1 MPKNFAA
8 PSGILSAADP
18 GTERTKITSVASNA
32 AARITWR
39 LCIAKKV
46 NIGSRHRLEDF
57 RLITA
62 FLVIPGGRREDR
74 HRPTLSADATS
85 HSMKESERENQHA
98 PLSYHDAWRIVWLVF
113 LLIIIWL
120 ILRAL
125 QPVILLFALVFLLA
139 MVLNPIVVWL
149 RKHRV
154 PRLLS
159 VIFLILG
166 LLAVAGTIVVFAIPP
181 LSRQSQELMRNGP
194 RVWQG
199 IRTRIESVTKNY
211 PAVREALPRSDEIAG
226 KVGAAAGTV
235 GSILLRSTIGLVGGV
250 ASIVFAI
257 LLLVF
262 VLANP
267 RPLVAAYLALAPD
280 RYRDRAHRTLA
291 RLMRQM
297 TAWARGV
304 VINGVITGVSIGAL
318 LWLIG
323 VRPALIFGVF
333 AFLGEF
339 LPNIG
344 AFLVS
349 IPILLVA
356 LSMGGTKFWLALGV
370 IVLVYQIELN
380 VLVPGVLGKEMRLHP
395 VNILFFTLA
404 TATMFG
410 LLGVFLAVPAA
421 ALVQIMID
429 EFYLRPRKPDYAAI
443 DREAAALVEKT

>member
-1 MPKNFAA
+1 MRRKVLINAVGKGSDSYGESKRRYGGPVTKKIWRGVVFALDA
-8 PSGILSAADP
+8 
-18 GTERTKITSVASNA
+18 
-32 AARITWR
+32 
-39 LCIAKKV
+39 KV
-46 NIGSRHRLEDF
+46 NTANGGPLQGF
-57 RLITA
+57 RSITPS
-62 FLVIPGGRREDR
+62 LVIPSYQREDR
-74 HRPTLSADATS
+74 HRPTLSANNS
-85 HSMKESERENQHA
+85 PFMKEAEHENQHG
-98 PLSYHDAWRIVWLVF
+98 PLSYHGAWRIVWLVF
-113 LLIIIWL
+113 LLIILWL
-120 ILRAL
+120 ILRSL

-149 RKHRV
+149 QKHHV
-154 PRLLS
+154 PRLASAIL
-159 VIFLILG
+159 LILA
-166 LLAVAGTIVVFAIPP
+166 LAAVAGTIILFAIPP
-181 LSRQSQELMRNGP
+181 LARQSQELMHSMP

-199 IRTRIESVTKNY
+199 IRTRIESLTKNY
-211 PAVREALPRSDEIAG
+211 PAVREALPRTDEIAG
-226 KVGAAAGTV
+226 KVGGAAGTV
-235 GSILLRSTIGLVGGV
+235 GSILLRSTIGLVGGA
-250 ASIVFAI
+250 ASVVFAV
-257 LLLVF
+257 LLLIF

-267 RPLVAAYLALAPD
+267 RPLVATYLALAPD
-280 RYRDRAHRTLA
+280 RYREQAHRTLA

-304 VINGVITGVSIGAL
+304 AINGAITGLSIGTM
-318 LWLIG
+318 LWPIG
-323 VRPALIFGVF
+323 VQPVLMF

-356 LSMGGTKFWLALGV
+356 LSMGATKFWLALGV

-421 ALVQIMID
+421 ALVQIVID
-429 EFYLRPRKPDYAAI
+429 EFYLRPRKPDYTAI
-443 DREAAALVEKT
+443 DREAAALVEGKN

>member
-1 MPKNFAA
+1 MINPDSTLREN
-8 PSGILSAADP
+8 
-18 GTERTKITSVASNA
+18 TSP
-32 AARITWR
+32 
-39 LCIAKKV
+39 
-46 NIGSRHRLEDF
+46 F
-57 RLITA
+57 
-62 FLVIPGGRREDR
+62 
-74 HRPTLSADATS
+74 
-85 HSMKESERENQHA
+85 MKEAQHENQHG
-98 PLSYHDAWRIVWLVF
+98 PLSYHGAWRIVWLVF
-113 LLIIIWL
+113 LLIIVWL
-120 ILRAL
+120 ILRSL

-149 RKHRV
+149 QKHHV
-154 PRLLS
+154 PRFASAIL
-159 VIFLILG
+159 LILA
-166 LLAVAGTIVVFAIPP
+166 LVAVAGTIILFAIPP
-181 LSRQSQELMRNGP
+181 LARQSQELMHSVP

-199 IRTRIESVTKNY
+199 IRTRIESLTQNY
-211 PAVREALPRSDEIAG
+211 PAVREALPRTDEIAG
-226 KVGAAAGTV
+226 KVGGAAGTV

-250 ASIVFAI
+250 ASVVVAV
-257 LLLVF
+257 LLLIF

-280 RYRDRAHRTLA
+280 RYREQAHRTLA

-304 VINGVITGVSIGAL
+304 AINGVITGLSIGVL
-318 LWLIG
+318 LWLVG
-323 VRPALIFGVF
+323 VQPALIFGVF

-356 LSMGGTKFWLALGV
+356 LSMGATKFWLALGV

-421 ALVQIMID
+421 ALVQIVID
-429 EFYLRPRKPDYAAI
+429 EFYLRPRKPDYTAI
-443 DREAAALVEKT
+443 DREAAALVEGKN

>member
-1 MPKNFAA
+1 
-8 PSGILSAADP
+8 LQ
-18 GTERTKITSVASNA
+18 
-32 AARITWR
+32 
-39 LCIAKKV
+39 
-46 NIGSRHRLEDF
+46 DF

-62 FLVIPGGRREDR
+62 FLVIPGRRREDR
-74 HRPTLSADATS
+74 NRPTLSADAAP
-85 HSMKESERENQHA
+85 HSKKEPEHENQHA
-98 PLSYHDAWRIVWLVF
+98 PLSYDGAWRIVWLVF

-125 QPVILLFALVFLLA
+125 QPVIVLFALVFLLA

-159 VIFLILG
+159 VILLMLG
-166 LLAVAGTIVVFAIPP
+166 LIAVAGTIVVFAIPP
-181 LSRQSQELMRNGP
+181 LSRQSQELMRNAP

-199 IRTRIESVTKNY
+199 IRTRIESLTKNY
-211 PAVREALPRSDEIAG
+211 PAVREALLRSDEIAG
-226 KVGAAAGTV
+226 KVGAAARTV

-267 RPLVAAYLALAPD
+267 RPVVAAYLALAPD
-280 RYRDRAHRTLA
+280 HYRDQAHRTLA

-323 VRPALIFGVF
+323 VQPALIFGAF

-344 AFLVS
+344 AFLVHSHSVGRAERGCDQILARPRRHRIGLPNRIECSCTRRARQRNAIASGQHS
-349 IPILLVA
+349 ILYPRDRDDVRA
-356 LSMGGTKFWLALGV
+356 PRGFSGCARRRV
-370 IVLVYQIELN
+370 SAN
-380 VLVPGVLGKEMRLHP
+380 R
-395 VNILFFTLA
+395 NRRILFA
-404 TATMFG
+404 PAGAG
-410 LLGVFLAVPAA
+410 L
-421 ALVQIMID
+421 
-429 EFYLRPRKPDYAAI
+429 RCN
-443 DREAAALVEKT
+443 

>member
-1 MPKNFAA
+1 VVSFTLA
-8 PSGILSAADP
+8 SA
-18 GTERTKITSVASNA
+18 KIALHFMN
-32 AARITWR
+32 
-39 LCIAKKV
+39 
-46 NIGSRHRLEDF
+46 EPD
-57 RLITA
+57 
-62 FLVIPGGRREDR
+62 
-74 HRPTLSADATS
+74 
-85 HSMKESERENQHA
+85 RENQHA
-98 PLSYHDAWRIVWLVF
+98 PLSYHGARRIVWLVF
-113 LLIIIWL
+113 LLIIVWL

-125 QPVILLFALVFLLA
+125 QPLILLFALVFLVA
-139 MVLNPIVVWL
+139 MVFNPIVVWL
-149 RKHRV
+149 QKHHI
-154 PRLLS
+154 PRFVS
-159 VIFLILG
+159 VI
-166 LLAVAGTIVVFAIPP
+166 LLMFALVAVTTTIVLFAIPP
-181 LSRQSQELMRNGP
+181 LARQTQELVRSAP
-194 RVWQG
+194 SVWQG
-199 IRTRIESVTKNY
+199 IRGRIESLTQSY
-211 PAVREALPRSDEIAG
+211 PAVREALPRTDDIAG
-226 KVGAAAGTV
+226 KVGAAAGAL
-235 GSILLRSTIGLVGGV
+235 GNFLLRSTIGLVGGA
-250 ASIVFAI
+250 ASFVFAI

-262 VLANP
+262 MLTNP

-280 RYRDRAHRTLA
+280 RYREQAHRTLA

-304 VINGVITGVSIGAL
+304 AINGVITGLSIGLL

-323 VRPALIFGVF
+323 VQPALIFGVF

-356 LSMGGTKFWLALGV
+356 LSLGATKFWLALGV

-421 ALVQIMID
+421 ALVQIVID
-429 EFYLRPRKPDYAAI
+429 EFYLQPRKPDYVAI
-443 DREAAALVEKT
+443 DREAAALVEGKA

>member
-1 MPKNFAA
+1 
-8 PSGILSAADP
+8 
-18 GTERTKITSVASNA
+18 
-32 AARITWR
+32 
-39 LCIAKKV
+39 
-46 NIGSRHRLEDF
+46 
-57 RLITA
+57 
-62 FLVIPGGRREDR
+62 
-74 HRPTLSADATS
+74 
-85 HSMKESERENQHA
+85 MKEPDHENQHA
-98 PLSYHDAWRIVWLVF
+98 PLSYHGAWRIVWLVF
-113 LLIIIWL
+113 LLIVVLL

-149 RKHRV
+149 QKHRV
-154 PRLLS
+154 PRFVS
-159 VIFLILG
+159 VILLMFVLI
-166 LLAVAGTIVVFAIPP
+166 AVVTTIILFAIPP
-181 LSRQSQELMRNGP
+181 LARQSQELVHNAP
-194 RVWQG
+194 EVWQG
-199 IRTRIESVTKNY
+199 IRTRIESLTHDY
-211 PAVREALPRSDEIAG
+211 PAVREALPRSDEIAA
-226 KVGAAAGTV
+226 KVGGAAGTV
-235 GSILLRSTIGLVGGV
+235 GSILLRSTIGLVGGM
-250 ASIVFAI
+250 ASIIFAI

-262 VLANP
+262 VLASP

-280 RYRDRAHRTLA
+280 RYREQAHRTLA
-291 RLMRQM
+291 RMMRQM

-304 VINGVITGVSIGAL
+304 AINGVITGVSIGSL

-323 VRPALIFGVF
+323 VQPALIFGVF

-356 LSMGGTKFWLALGV
+356 LSMGATKFWLALGV

-421 ALVQIMID
+421 ALVQIVID

-443 DREAAALVEKT
+443 DREAAALVEGKN

>member
-1 MPKNFAA
+1 
-8 PSGILSAADP
+8 
-18 GTERTKITSVASNA
+18 
-32 AARITWR
+32 
-39 LCIAKKV
+39 
-46 NIGSRHRLEDF
+46 
-57 RLITA
+57 
-62 FLVIPGGRREDR
+62 
-74 HRPTLSADATS
+74 
-85 HSMKESERENQHA
+85 MKEPEHENRHA
-98 PLSYHDAWRIVWLVF
+98 PLSYHGAWRIVWLVF
-113 LLIIIWL
+113 LLFIVWL

-149 RKHRV
+149 QKHHL
-154 PRLLS
+154 PRFVS
-159 VIFLILG
+159 VI
-166 LLAVAGTIVVFAIPP
+166 LLMLALVAVTSTIVLFAIPP
-181 LSRQSQELMRNGP
+181 LSRQTQELVRSTP

-199 IRTRIESVTKNY
+199 IRIRIESLTTSY
-211 PAVREALPRSDEIAG
+211 PEVREALPRTDEIAG
-226 KVGAAAGTV
+226 KAGAAAGTL
-235 GSILLRSTIGLVGGV
+235 GNILLRSTIGLVGGV
-250 ASIVFAI
+250 ASFVFAI

-280 RYRDRAHRTLA
+280 RYREQAHRTLV

-304 VINGVITGVSIGAL
+304 AINGVITGLSIGVL

-323 VRPALIFGVF
+323 VQPALMFGVF

-356 LSMGGTKFWLALGV
+356 LSMGATKFWLALLV
-370 IVLVYQIELN
+370 IVIVYQVELN

-421 ALVQIMID
+421 ALVQIVID
-429 EFYLRPRKPDYAAI
+429 EFYLQPRKPDYAAL
-443 DREAAALVEKT
+443 DREAAALVEGEK